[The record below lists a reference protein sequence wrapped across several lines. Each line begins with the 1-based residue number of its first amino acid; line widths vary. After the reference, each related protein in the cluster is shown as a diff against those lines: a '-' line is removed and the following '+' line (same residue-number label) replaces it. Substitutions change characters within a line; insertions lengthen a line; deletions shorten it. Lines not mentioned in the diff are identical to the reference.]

1 MCVSQCSRRDSVWA
15 RYIAIAFVVSGLESY
30 LGKTLLNCYP
40 PSLLQRVKYIFIED
54 KCSEI
59 NLYFWNK
66 TLSLPLTSKEP
77 GAGDKS
83 KTFLTPVRD
92 ILQTILNSTFCIFI
106 KTRFLQVLLR
116 EGNATANAKDNENST
131 PLHAA
136 SQEGK
141 LNVVEILVR
150 IEKLRR
156 RFPLIHYYDYRLS
169 KARIKF
175 GAQFLT
181 FNLCCC
187 HCQLAQFSVAT
198 FRSLTTSCQQVI
210 GSTAREFAGATTF
223 LLLET
228 RKDKCAVALR
238 RTLHN

>member
-1 MCVSQCSRRDSVWA
+1 M
-15 RYIAIAFVVSGLESY
+15 
-30 LGKTLLNCYP
+30 
-40 PSLLQRVKYIFIED
+40 
-54 KCSEI
+54 
-59 NLYFWNK
+59 
-66 TLSLPLTSKEP
+66 
-77 GAGDKS
+77 
-83 KTFLTPVRD
+83 
-92 ILQTILNSTFCIFI
+92 
-106 KTRFLQVLLR
+106 
-116 EGNATANAKDNENST
+116 ATAKDNENST

-150 IEKLRR
+150 IEKLGR
-156 RFPLIHYYDYRLS
+156 RFPLIHYYDYQLS